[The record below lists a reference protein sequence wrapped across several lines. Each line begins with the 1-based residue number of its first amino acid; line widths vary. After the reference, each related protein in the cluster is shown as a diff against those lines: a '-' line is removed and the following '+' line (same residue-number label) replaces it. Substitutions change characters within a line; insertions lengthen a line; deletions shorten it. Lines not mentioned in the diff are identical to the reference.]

1 MMVFLS
7 RITAIVL
14 LLGGLAHAADH
25 KDEIAVEIRNKSEVE
40 VCAEKDNVALE
51 FSNPSISSM
60 TVQAVHPAYM
70 GMIVAD
76 RWQPDFTSCDMSS
89 DPSFA
94 SDARRVT
101 FYETP
106 ELWLTGYTYPSFWR
120 PGTVPVKVGNKV
132 ENGLH
137 VVQLWMRYQ
146 ERAEEVLVFYPPDG
160 YWRARPLPPAHLRWS
175 AYGSSFLVGPV
186 ETQIRPIVD
195 LKEIVFEPE
204 TKSFLLTF
212 KRGGQARLSL
222 KVIDQDRMVLDVKY
236 ENMPSQYPFAAL
248 RSMYVTGFNN
258 DVADV
263 AWRDKNA
270 AGWKEAPMMQ
280 FPGGKAAEIWTG
292 RQTPSRHNLSAP
304 DMVFGGFKP

>member
-1 MMVFLS
+1 MVFLS

-204 TKSFLLTF
+204 TKSFLRSSKNNLRPPAS
-212 KRGGQARLSL
+212 RGTKTNTWPGEWKTSRSC
-222 KVIDQDRMVLDVKY
+222 VLNSVRVC
-236 ENMPSQYPFAAL
+236 SC
-248 RSMYVTGFNN
+248 RSRISN
-258 DVADV
+258 
-263 AWRDKNA
+263 RD
-270 AGWKEAPMMQ
+270 
-280 FPGGKAAEIWTG
+280 AE
-292 RQTPSRHNLSAP
+292 
-304 DMVFGGFKP
+304 V